1 MEGNIIMKTDLE
13 KSHSKWSNF
22 KLTLKSILL
31 VFFFNTL
38 WVLLFFFKELKAKTS
53 SYLPISLICVN
64 ILLIFLS
71 MLSFK
76 NFKR

>member
-1 MEGNIIMKTDLE
+1 MKTDLE

-31 VFFFNTL
+31 VIFFNTL
-38 WVLLFFFKELKAKTS
+38 WVILYFIPEVDNKNIL
-53 SYLPISLICVN
+53 YISLSVN
-64 ILLIFLS
+64 ILILLLIII
-71 MLSFK
+71 SFK

>member
-1 MEGNIIMKTDLE
+1 MKTDLE

-31 VFFFNTL
+31 VIFFNTL
-38 WVLLFFFKELKAKTS
+38 WVILYFIPQIENKNIL
-53 SYLPISLICVN
+53 YISLCAN
-64 ILLIFLS
+64 ILILLLLII
-71 MLSFK
+71 SFK